1 MGMCMDVCVQVP
13 LETTIAHA
21 SFDRSNA
28 EAHEKDEVKRKV
40 LGYQAQV
47 DGGTLLNQVSF
58 LCTSIRMFLLMF
70 I

>member
-1 MGMCMDVCVQVP
+1 MIRVKHKHRDTDKCTHTHIHTHTHQVP

-40 LGYQAQV
+40 PKE
-47 DGGTLLNQVSF
+47 T
-58 LCTSIRMFLLMF
+58 
-70 I
+70 